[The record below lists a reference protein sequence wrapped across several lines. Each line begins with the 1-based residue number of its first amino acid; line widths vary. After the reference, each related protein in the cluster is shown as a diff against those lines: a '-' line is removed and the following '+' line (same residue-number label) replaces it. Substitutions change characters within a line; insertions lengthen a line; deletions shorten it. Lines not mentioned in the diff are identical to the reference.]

1 MVTMVPKASN
11 EQTTVSLFRDLEFV
25 KEKHEMVRRSGG
37 GTHGGLWIIQSLSCC
52 PDQIND

>member
-37 GTHGGLWIIQSLSCC
+37 GTHGGLWIIQTLSCC
-52 PDQIND
+52 PDEIND